1 MSNILTAVRQALIA
15 KVQGITTDNG
25 FNTNLGHQ
33 VKTGW
38 LNEVLPPKGPPLS
51 GLPELFALIQKAPN
65 RPPERGPAAIKAYP
79 GFFVIGLVKCD
90 LSTYEDALDAM
101 ELDICQ
107 ALLPASGV
115 FPQGF
120 PTGVTGLSLGA
131 SEPFPPGDGQ
141 RYAGVL
147 VPIHITTIIQ
157 ERIRR

>member
-1 MSNILTAVRQALIA
+1 MSNILTAVRQALIT
-15 KVQGITTDNG
+15 KVQGITTENG
-25 FNTNLGHQ
+25 FNTNLGHL

-38 LNEVLPPKGPPLS
+38 LNEVLGEK
-51 GLPELFALIQKAPN
+51 GLPEQFALIQKAPN

-90 LSTYEDALDAM
+90 LTAYEDALDAM

>member
-1 MSNILTAVRQALIA
+1 MSNILTGVRQALIA

-25 FNTNLGHQ
+25 FNTNIGFQ

-38 LNEVLPPKGPPLS
+38 LNEVLDEE
-51 GLPELFALIQKAPN
+51 GLPEQFALIQRAPN

-90 LSTYEDALDAM
+90 LNAYEDALDAM

-131 SEPFPPGDGQ
+131 SEPFPPGKGQ
-141 RYAGVL
+141 RYAGIL

>member
-1 MSNILTAVRQALIA
+1 MSNILTAVRQALVA
-15 KVQGITTDNG
+15 KVQGITTAQGFLTNIGDN
-25 FNTNLGHQ
+25 

-38 LNEVLPPKGPPLS
+38 LNEVLGEKN
-51 GLPELFALIQKAPN
+51 LPQQFALIQKAPN

-90 LSTYEDALDAM
+90 LTAYEDALDAM